1 MSKEKSNQSSRGFLD
16 ALRATSDHLR
26 VQAHL
31 LSLDAKKRWDE
42 FETELNAIQASVER
56 DGEQIA
62 ASTEARFRELAQGVK
77 VFLSEVD
84 GVFELATPV
93 RKLMKTPVACSPED
107 SLNRVAQIMWD
118 VDCGVVPVVSSSG
131 SLVGMITDRDLCMAA
146 YTRGA
151 TLGAMTAGSVM
162 SKEVHSC
169 GAGDSI
175 GHAVRVMAEKQVRR
189 LPVIED
195 GKLVGLI
202 SLADVAQKIVGYQTK
217 HVPAC
222 LAFTDAV
229 AAIST
234 QKTHRGQQTAA
245 E

>member
-1 MSKEKSNQSSRGFLD
+1 MSKQKSYQSSRGLID
-16 ALRATSDHLR
+16 ALRATGDHLR

-42 FETELNAIQASVER
+42 FETELNEIQVSVER

-62 ASTEARFRELAQGVK
+62 ASTEARFRELTQGVK
-77 VFLSEVD
+77 AFFSEVD

-93 RKLMKTPVACSPED
+93 RRLMKAPVACSPED

-118 VDCGVVPVVSSSG
+118 MDCGVVPVVSSGG

-189 LPVIED
+189 LPVIEE
-195 GKLVGLI
+195 GNLVGVI
-202 SLADVAQKIVGYQTK
+202 SLADVAQKIAGYHTK

-234 QKTHRGQQTAA
+234 QKPSGAQRVAA

>member
-1 MSKEKSNQSSRGFLD
+1 MSKQKSNQSSKGIMD
-16 ALRATSDHLR
+16 ALRATGDHLR

-31 LSLDAKKRWDE
+31 FSLDAKKRWDE
-42 FETELNAIQASVER
+42 IETELSAIQASVER

-62 ASTEARFRELAQGVK
+62 ASTESRFRELTDRVK

-107 SLNRVAQIMWD
+107 SLSRVAQIMWD
-118 VDCGVVPVVSSSG
+118 VDCGVVPVVSSDG
-131 SLVGMITDRDLCMAA
+131 SLAGMITDRDLCMAA

-151 TLGAMTAGSVM
+151 ALGAMTAGSVM
-162 SKEVHSC
+162 SKEVHTCS
-169 GAGDSI
+169 ASDSI

-189 LPVIED
+189 LPVIEE

-202 SLADVAQKIVGYQTK
+202 SLADVAQKIAGYHTK
-217 HVPAC
+217 HIPAC

-229 AAIST
+229 AAISAH
-234 QKTHRGQQTAA
+234 KPPSEKRAAA